1 MKRLLLTGLLGVL
14 VALGIGWFAA
24 RVLLENGG
32 DQAPGAAA
40 GRAGGAAADARKIR
54 ANLYYVSEDGMRLVA
69 VERDVPF
76 GADTAEQARRLVEA
90 QFEPAPSPYAQAI
103 PEGTALRALFLSEG
117 GDAYIDLSEDLRGR
131 HRGGSLDE
139 LFSVYAIVNAVT
151 VNLPAIKR
159 VQILIDGKEVDTMAG
174 HVDLRQPL
182 ARNMKWVE
190 PPPASAPASTP
201 APPSPPGP
209 APAASS
215 PSRNP

>member
-1 MKRLLLTGLLGVL
+1 MKRLVITGLLGVL

-24 RVLLENGG
+24 RVLLEP
-32 DQAPGAAA
+32 APETAAGATPGKGSAAA
-40 GRAGGAAADARKIR
+40 VDARKIR

-76 GADTAEQARRLVEA
+76 GADTAEQARRLVEE
-90 QFEPAPSPYAQAI
+90 QLKPAPAPYAQAI
-103 PEGTALRALFLSEG
+103 PGGTTLRAIFMSDA
-117 GDAYIDLSEDLRGR
+117 GDAYIDMSDDLRGK
-131 HRGGSLDE
+131 HPGGSLDE

-190 PPPASAPASTP
+190 PPATTPAPATGPGASTP
-201 APPSPPGP
+201 
-209 APAASS
+209 SS
-215 PSRNP
+215 SQNP